1 MENQQLFTV
10 RPIYPIRIPYADEKS
25 RAYVPSTVSEGV
37 GRSTYRSIFGLRFD
51 DSNMAYSDFELN
63 QLQNLEVAWDN
74 SIDPLK
80 EAEIEETQKMRF
92 LQGCD
97 WNIPSA
103 KKAIYEYVRWRVE
116 NPHVPRDPPD
126 RNDPDSWIFFHGR
139 DRHMRPVLY
148 IDCKKLQISKGK
160 SSSTT
165 FVVDSLLDVMGY
177 FVASLAV
184 PGKIEQ
190 VLVIAD
196 LEGCFFWDS
205 PLSEMSNCV
214 HALTSKFRGRLNKLI
229 IINTP
234 LVFYSLWQV
243 LRPFIPDRTA
253 AKIKILRFDYK
264 DELFASVSEDEL
276 DPAIKERFDS
286 AY

>member
-10 RPIYPIRIPYADEKS
+10 RPIYPTRIPYADDIS
-25 RAYVPSTVSEGV
+25 RTFAPSTVSDGV

-51 DSNMAYSDFELN
+51 DPNMAYSDFELN
-63 QLQNLEVAWDN
+63 QLQSLEEAWDS
-74 SIDPLK
+74 SIDPLE
-80 EAEIEETQKMRF
+80 EAKIEETQKMRF

-97 WNIPSA
+97 WDIPST
-103 KKAIYEYVRWRVE
+103 KKAIYEYARWRVE
-116 NPHVPRDPPD
+116 NPYVPRAPPD
-126 RNDPDSWIFFHGR
+126 RNDPDTWIFFHGR
-139 DRHMRPVLY
+139 DKSFRPVIY
-148 IDCKKLQISKGK
+148 IDCEKLQILKGK

-165 FVVDSLLDVMGY
+165 FVVDSLLDIMGY

-196 LEGCFFWDS
+196 LEGCSFWDT
-205 PLSEMSNCV
+205 PLSEMSICV

-229 IINTP
+229 MINTP
-234 LVFYSLWQV
+234 LIFYSLWQV
-243 LRPFIPDRTA
+243 LRPLIPDRTL
-253 AKIKILRFDYK
+253 AKIKTLRFDHK
-264 DELFASVSEDEL
+264 DELLASVDDDEL